1 MRAMIQC
8 IHENNHQNFT
18 FPSKEKEL
26 QILCDSLGVSN
37 MAKTK
42 IKIGTVHN
50 DEKMTDLLSGKT
62 VNLDEL
68 NFLTKRLDSLDK
80 NELTTFFAVAY
91 AEKAETMTGLIN
103 LSFNTHCY
111 SVIADFRDPHAMG
124 KHMYLTEQGA
134 VSTEEFQSFDGQG
147 YFEKILAE
155 NSHPLITPYGVLYQ
169 NRNSPEQI
177 YDGTN
182 FPYYQYEDTPITL
195 LLNTQGRLEYLYLPI
210 ENSELNK
217 ALERLGTESLGDVFW
232 QVDQHNLPDNI
243 ADMVINNQIGLDSLN
258 QFTAI
263 FKTMGDREVSALS
276 ELVDFTKI
284 TTAEQLKTLSDC
296 MYEFEYFPDVHTPQ
310 QYGRHMICES
320 GHFEYDENLEDYIDF
335 QSYGQDKVSRET
347 EVFTDKG
354 YLLYHGYNQE
364 MQNILRQT
372 LGLKTKEMQE
382 PQELKL
388 YMPLKATTYYDEND
402 YGDLYQV
409 DFEMEVYPEELSCYE
424 DEIRT
429 AMEKRMLDGE
439 AERGLMKYY
448 GHADTVNAKVQ
459 QYLFNVEVIK
469 GKLMGVAC
477 LILNAPLTQD
487 ELDKIKETI
496 EGQCSDGFGEGF
508 EQREID
514 CNGKEIYVSLWGT
527 NDWSLKTADEMG
539 ITEQKYEMQF
549 GGM

>member
-1 MRAMIQC
+1 MRTMIQC
-8 IHENNHQNFT
+8 IHENNHQNLA

-26 QILCDSLGVSN
+26 QILCDSLGIAN
-37 MAKTK
+37 TAKTE
-42 IKIGTVHN
+42 ITIGTVHN
-50 DEKMTDLLSGKT
+50 DEKMTALLSGKT

-68 NFLTKRLDSLDK
+68 NFLTKRLDSFDK

-91 AEKAETMTGLIN
+91 AEKTEIMSELIN
-103 LSFNTHCY
+103 LSFNTYCY
-111 SVIADFRDPHAMG
+111 SVVADFSDPHAMG
-124 KHMYLTEQGA
+124 RQMYLTEQGA

-155 NSHPLITPYGVLYQ
+155 NSHPLITPYGVVYK
-169 NRNSPEQI
+169 NDNAIEQI

-195 LLNTQGRLEYLYLPI
+195 LINTQSRFEYLYLPI
-210 ENSELNK
+210 EQNELNK
-217 ALERLGTESLGDVFW
+217 ALERLGVESLEDTSW
-232 QVDQHNLPDNI
+232 QVEQHNLPDNI
-243 ADMVINNQIGLDSLN
+243 ADMVINNQTGLDSLN
-258 QFTAI
+258 QFAAM
-263 FKTMGDREVSALS
+263 FKTMGEREVSTLS

-296 MYEFEYFPDVHTPQ
+296 MYEFECFTGIHTPQ
-310 QYGRHMICES
+310 QYGRYMICES

-335 QSYGQDKVSRET
+335 QSYGQDKISRET
-347 EVFTDKG
+347 GVFTDKG

-388 YMPLKATTYYDEND
+388 YMPLKAVTYYDEND

-459 QYLFNVEVIK
+459 KYIFNVEEVH
-469 GKLMGVAC
+469 GKLMGVAV
-477 LILNAPLTQD
+477 LTLNAPLD
-487 ELDKIKETI
+487 AAELEKIKAEI
-496 EGQCSDGFGEGF
+496 GGQASDGYGEGL
-508 EQREID
+508 EQQEID
-514 CNGKEIYVSLWGT
+514 CNGKEIYVSLWGS
-527 NDWSLKTADEMG
+527 NDWSLKTAEEMG
-539 ITEQKYEMQF
+539 ITEQKCGMQF

>member
-8 IHENNHQNFT
+8 IHENNHRNLT

-26 QILCDSLGVSN
+26 QILCDSLGISN
-37 MAKTK
+37 TAKTE

-50 DEKMTDLLSGKT
+50 DERMTTLLSGKT

-68 NFLTKRLDSLDK
+68 NFLTKRLDSFDQ

-91 AEKAETMTGLIN
+91 AEKTEIMSELIN

-111 SVIADFRDPHAMG
+111 SVVADFSDPHAVG
-124 KHMYLTEQGA
+124 RQMYLTEQGA

-155 NSHPLITPYGVLYQ
+155 NSHPLITPYGVVYK
-169 NRNSPEQI
+169 NGNAIEQI

-182 FPYYQYEDTPITL
+182 FPYYQYDDTPIIL
-195 LLNTQGRLEYLYLPI
+195 LLNTQDRFEYLYLPV
-210 ENSELNK
+210 EQSELNK
-217 ALERLGTESLGDVFW
+217 ALERLGVESLENTSW
-232 QVDQHNLPDNI
+232 QVEQHNLPDNI

-258 QFTAI
+258 QFTTI

-296 MYEFEYFPDVHTPQ
+296 MYEFECFPGVHTPH
-310 QYGRHMICES
+310 QYGRHIICES

-335 QSYGQDKVSRET
+335 QSYAQDKISRET
-347 EVFTDKG
+347 GVFTDKG

-388 YMPLKATTYYDEND
+388 YMPLKAVTYYDEND
-402 YGDLYQV
+402 YGDLCQV

-424 DEIRT
+424 DEIRE
-429 AMEKRMLDGE
+429 AIRDRRLDEEKRGMMDYYDG
-439 AERGLMKYY
+439 
-448 GHADTVNAKVQ
+448 HDSVNAKVQ
-459 QYLFNVEVIK
+459 QYLFDVELIK
-469 GKLMGVAC
+469 GKLMGIVT
-477 LILNAPLTQD
+477 LTLNAPLNQA

-508 EQREID
+508 EQREIN

-527 NDWSLKTADEMG
+527 NDWSLKTAEEMG